1 MGLFDN
7 LLNTALSAVGGDVQ
21 EKGQLVQLLGKLVE
35 QNGGL
40 GGLLQQLQQGDLAG
54 IVQTWIG
61 QGANQGV
68 SADVLQ
74 SVLGGGLQNAA
85 QQVGL
90 DSQQAGSLLA
100 QYLPQI
106 VNAATPN
113 GSAADVDGFGMDDV
127 ARIVMQLLK

>member
-1 MGLFDN
+1 MGLLDG

-21 EKGQLVQLLGKLVE
+21 EKGQLVQLLGKLAE
-35 QNGGL
+35 QNGGF
-40 GGLLQQLQQGDLAG
+40 GGLLQQLQQGDLAA

-68 SADVLQ
+68 SADLLQ

-85 QQVGL
+85 QQLGL

-106 VNAATPN
+106 VDAATPN
-113 GSAADVDGFGMDDV
+113 GALSDGFGLDDV
-127 ARIVMQLLK
+127 ARIVMQILK